1 MGLVVLC
8 PALALHESADGHI
21 QRPGST
27 EPENGGKVGIG
38 DLSDAGNATNSV
50 KCMLRG
56 TPQPPVFTLEGDYL
70 IGGAFS
76 IHYYMKM
83 VKHNYTSL
91 PEPIECTGR

>member
-1 MGLVVLC
+1 MLC
-8 PALALHESADGHI
+8 LALALHESTDGHL

-27 EPENGGKVGIG
+27 GPENGGKVAIG
-38 DLSDAGNATNSV
+38 DFSDAGNNNRITNSV

-76 IHYYMKM
+76 IHYYMKT